1 MENYSIMIDLLA
13 MTITCI
19 FLLVVTKRKLITRF
33 IIIASLHIISS
44 KTKPSG
50 RIEGIV
56 SSRSHQIYKCTND
69 KLIPALNLLSKYLII
84 NSRAHFLK
92 KRLERTIAEA
102 LFPPVMSTKY
112 V

>member
-1 MENYSIMIDLLA
+1 MIDLLA

-50 RIEGIV
+50 RIGSNRIESNRIESKESCQAEVIKYISALMIV
-56 SSRSHQIYKCTND
+56 DSSI
-69 KLIPALNLLSKYLII
+69 KLAFKIFNLLTAVLI
-84 NSRAHFLK
+84 F
-92 KRLERTIAEA
+92 
-102 LFPPVMSTKY
+102 
-112 V
+112 